1 MNNKRKMVQETIQM
15 HYQFGKHSIL
25 DWNLCG
31 VDKAF
36 HVDQANLKPNL
47 LPLQSKRWGYKSV
60 PPSLAPIS

>member
-15 HYQFGKHSIL
+15 YYQFGKHSIL